1 MLDFHYLKLLQ
12 STVGSQAAASQ
23 STRRHTLE
31 VGRFTR
37 DTPGSKSLERGL
49 QLLRT
54 FRPGVAMLT
63 NSELAKRTGLP
74 RPTISRLTHS
84 LVDAG
89 FLSYDLER
97 RAYRLA
103 AVFLTLAQAFRRE
116 VSVLSVA
123 LPLMRKVAEG
133 EQINVGLAV
142 PDQLEMVYLDSVR
155 ESRRGIFR
163 RISAGSRIP
172 MELTSLG
179 RAYLA
184 GLAQADRQVLLKR
197 IAPQYGEGW
206 PTVRREI
213 SRAIVDVARLGYCV
227 AVWQP
232 GMMALASFLKGPDR
246 AVYAINIS
254 FPTDDTDSASSIKRY
269 SHMLRG
275 LVDEIEKKWIATLA
289 ESPP

>member
-1 MLDFHYLKLLQ
+1 M
-12 STVGSQAAASQ
+12 
-23 STRRHTLE
+23 
-31 VGRFTR
+31 GRFTR

-49 QLLRT
+49 LLLRT
-54 FRPGVAMLT
+54 FRPGVSILT

-74 RPTISRLTHS
+74 RPTVSRLTHS

-133 EQINVGLAV
+133 EHINVGLAV
-142 PDQLEMVYLDSVR
+142 PDQLEMVYLESVR

-184 GLAQADRQVLLKR
+184 GLAEVERQVLLKR
-197 IAPQYGEGW
+197 IEAQYGQGW
-206 PTVRREI
+206 APVRREI
-213 SRAIVDVARLGYCV
+213 NRAMVDIARLGYCV
-227 AVWQP
+227 AVWQA
-232 GMMALASFLKGPDR
+232 GMMALASFLKGPDQ
-246 AVYAINIS
+246 AVYAVNIS
-254 FPTDDTDSASSIKRY
+254 FPTDDSDSAALIKRY

-275 LVDEIEKKWIATLA
+275 LVDDIEKRWIATRVESLA
-289 ESPP
+289 

>member
-1 MLDFHYLKLLQ
+1 MLDFHYPKLVQ
-12 STVGSQAAASQ
+12 STVSFPAAPKS
-23 STRRHTLE
+23 SRRHTVE

-37 DTPGSKSLERGL
+37 DTPGSQSLERGL

-74 RPTISRLTHS
+74 RPTVSRLTHS

-184 GLAQADRQVLLKR
+184 GLAETERQVLLKR
-197 IAPQYGEGW
+197 IEAHYEQGWAP
-206 PTVRREI
+206 VRREI
-213 SRAIVDVARLGYCV
+213 NRAIVDIARLGYCV

-246 AVYAINIS
+246 AIYAINIS
-254 FPTDDTDSASSIKRY
+254 FPSDGTDGAALIKRY

-275 LVDEIEKKWIATLA
+275 LLDDIQRKWIATVA
-289 ESPP
+289 ASFA